1 MFKKLVFLLS
11 LFMTTCLWSLESTI
25 CKIEDSNS
33 RSGIEKIIK
42 SCKPGEIL
50 LWRKLSTNFSLDLIN
65 NYCHREKQINVT
77 DNYAYGVCTFIDKS

>member
-77 DNYAYGVCTFIDKS
+77 DNYAYGVCTLIDKS

>member
-1 MFKKLVFLLS
+1 MFKKVVLILS
-11 LFMTTCLWSLESTI
+11 LFTANCIRTAEQSI

-33 RSGIEKIIK
+33 RTGIEKILE
-42 SCKPGEIL
+42 SCKSGEIL

-77 DNYAYGVCTFIDKS
+77 DNYAYGVCTLSDKS